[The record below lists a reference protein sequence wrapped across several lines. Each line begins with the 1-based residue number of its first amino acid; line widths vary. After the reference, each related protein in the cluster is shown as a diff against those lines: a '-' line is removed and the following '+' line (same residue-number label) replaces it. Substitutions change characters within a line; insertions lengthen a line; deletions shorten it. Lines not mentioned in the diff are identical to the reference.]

1 MTYLSAGLRCRETV
15 IALAAFLT
23 LSTASAG
30 PSWAQT
36 EPAQVPEEAPAAQ
49 APEAPA
55 TPAQEEETV
64 PEGTPIGEIRIIST
78 GIFDPREPGE
88 NKRVF
93 RLANRLHFTTR
104 PHVIERQLLFGSGDP
119 YSREL
124 VEESERLLRA
134 NRYLY
139 DADIRPVRRDDGQVD
154 LEVHTR
160 DVWTLRLG
168 ASVSRAGGENSTNF
182 ALEDSN
188 FLGSGKSLTVWRNS
202 TVDRT
207 STLFRY
213 RDPQLYGQH
222 TQLEASYS
230 DYSDGGARRFEI
242 DRPFYSLDA
251 RWTAGFRYWRYERV
265 DSLYDRG
272 EIFQSFR
279 HDHDF
284 LEIYAGRSAG
294 LVNDSANRWT
304 AGVTWMEDTFT
315 YSAGGDSTP
324 EPPAARTIAYPWL
337 GYEYVE
343 DGFVAERD
351 LDRIQRTEDLN
362 LGRQVRLRLGWSSP
376 SFGADENQAI
386 FQGTGTAGWR
396 PGGNQLVLASAEG
409 GTRWGQEGFE
419 NLLAGGRLRYYRRN
433 FGGNHLFYAAA
444 EANVARQLDPETQLL
459 LGGDTGLRGYPL
471 RYQSGDRRYLVT
483 LEQRFFST
491 WELFHLVHL
500 GAAAFFDAGRAWF
513 EDDPFADSNE
523 LLRDVGVGLRLG
535 SSRSSSGAMIHLDI
549 AYPLDGDDSIDRL
562 QWLVRTSE
570 TF

>member
-1 MTYLSAGLRCRETV
+1 MTYLSPGLRRRTTV
-15 IALAAFLT
+15 IALSAFLI
-23 LSTASAG
+23 LSTAVR
-30 PSWAQT
+30 PSWGQT
-36 EPAQVPEEAPAAQ
+36 EPAEATSPAAGEPQAPAA
-49 APEAPA
+49 PA
-55 TPAQEEETV
+55 AEPETV
-64 PEGTPIGEIRIIST
+64 PEGTLIGEIRIIPK
-78 GIFDPREPGE
+78 GIFDPSEPGE
-88 NKRVF
+88 NKKAF
-93 RLANRLHFTTR
+93 RFANRLHFTTR
-104 PHVIERQLLFGSGDP
+104 PKVIERQLLFESGDL
-119 YSREL
+119 YSKEL
-124 VEESERLLRA
+124 VEESERILRA

-139 DADIRPVRRDDGQVD
+139 DADIQPVLRDDGQVD

-168 ASVSRAGGENSTNF
+168 VSLSRAGGENSTNF

-188 FLGSGKSLTVWRNS
+188 FLGSGKDLTVWRNS

-242 DRPFYSLDA
+242 ERPFYSMDA
-251 RWTAGFRYWRYERV
+251 RWAAGFRYWRYERV

-272 EIFQSFR
+272 EIYQSFR

-284 LEIYAGRSAG
+284 LEVYAGGSRG
-294 LVNDSANRWT
+294 LVDGGTHRWT
-304 AGVTWMEDTFT
+304 AGATWNEDAFN

-324 EPPAARTIAYPWL
+324 EPPSARVIAYPWV
-337 GYEYVE
+337 GYEYIE

-362 LGRQVRLRLGWSSP
+362 LGRQVRLRLGWSFP
-376 SFGADENQAI
+376 SFGADESQAI
-386 FQGTGTAGWR
+386 LQGTGTAGWK
-396 PGGNQLVLASAEG
+396 PGDGQLVLASAEG
-409 GTRWGQEGFE
+409 GTRWGDGGFE

-444 EANVARQLDPETQLL
+444 EAHFARQLDPELQLL
-459 LGGDTGLRGYPL
+459 LGGDSGLRGYPL

-483 LEQRFFST
+483 LEQRFFSNR
-491 WELFHLVHL
+491 EFFHVVHA
-500 GAAAFFDAGRAWF
+500 GAAVFFDAGRAWF
-513 EDDPFADSNE
+513 EDDPYADTNE
-523 LLRDVGVGLRLG
+523 LLRDVGAGLRLG
-535 SSRSSSGAMIHLDI
+535 SSRSSNGAMIHFDV
-549 AYPLDGDDSIDRL
+549 AYPLDGDDSIDKL
-562 QWLVRTSE
+562 QWLVSTSD